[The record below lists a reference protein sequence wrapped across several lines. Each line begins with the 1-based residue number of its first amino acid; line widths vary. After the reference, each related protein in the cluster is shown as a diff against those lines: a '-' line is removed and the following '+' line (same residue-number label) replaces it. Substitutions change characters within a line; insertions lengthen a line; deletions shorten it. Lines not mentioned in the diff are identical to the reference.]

1 MPAGPG
7 DRYKWVALSNTTMA
21 VFMSA
26 LDGSIVIIA
35 LPAIF
40 RGIHL
45 DPLAPGNISYL
56 LWMVMGYRLVQAVLV
71 VRAALASLLRGGRYV
86 DPGVPEP
93 RQSRPSTRVGR

>member
-1 MPAGPG
+1 MPAVRTDDG
-7 DRYKWVALSNTTMA
+7 YKWVALSNTTMA

-45 DPLAPGNISYL
+45 DPLAPGNIGYL
-56 LWMVMGYRLVQAVLV
+56 L
-71 VRAALASLLRGGRYV
+71 
-86 DPGVPEP
+86 
-93 RQSRPSTRVGR
+93 SRPSAGRCSPRTRPRS